1 MRLSALIP
9 YLAAG
14 LALACPLAAAA
25 AQSTS
30 PVELSI
36 PAPDNET
43 LAASW
48 WPGDPDGPGLVLLG
62 VAGPTD
68 RHLAF
73 GGHAPFASLA
83 ESLSEAGIHV
93 LSFDDPGTGGSSG
106 DWTRHDFPSMAL
118 NAESAADM
126 LASTA
131 DIPAERIGYFGL
143 SEGSGIALHVAASGE
158 GNFLILGSPPGISGE
173 TALRERMTGMLEARN
188 SDAATIDAYLAA
200 FDQFTNLCRAG
211 DTDRLA
217 AFLAGPGAALVPRYS
232 FVPRDPAGQAR
243 LFASTWHVGQLDFDP
258 APLLPQVDE
267 PVLIVGGALDPVLAP
282 DIHHPPLQAGLE
294 NSTSVVF
301 EDANHLLMLAR
312 TGSPLE
318 YAMLEHDLHPDLVP
332 AILDWLETR
341 GICAAG
347 SGAAGR
353 CLSADN

>member
-1 MRLSALIP
+1 MRLPALISC
-9 YLAAG
+9 LAAG
-14 LALACPLAAAA
+14 LALTCPSVAAS
-25 AQSTS
+25 AQSIS

-36 PAPDNET
+36 AAPDNET

-48 WPGDPDGPGLVLLG
+48 WPGAPDGPGLVLLG

-68 RHLAF
+68 RNLGF

-83 ESLSEAGIHV
+83 EALSQAGIHV

-106 DWTRHDFPSMAL
+106 DWTRHDFPSMAR
-118 NAESAADM
+118 NAGAAAEM

-131 DIPAERIGYFGL
+131 DIPLHRIGFYGL
-143 SEGSGIALHVAASGE
+143 SEGSGIALHVAASGA

-173 TALRERMTGMLEARN
+173 TALRERMTGMLEASN
-188 SDAATIDAYLAA
+188 ADPATIDAYLAA
-200 FDQFTNLCRAG
+200 FDQFTALCRAG

-217 AFLAGPGAALVPRYS
+217 AFLAGPGAALVPRYA
-232 FVPRDPAGQAR
+232 FVPRDPEGQAR

-258 APLLPQVDE
+258 APLLPQVSE

-294 NSTSVVF
+294 NSTTIVF
-301 EDANHLLMLAR
+301 EDANHLLMPAR

-332 AILDWLETR
+332 AILDWLETQE
-341 GICAAG
+341 ICGRG

-353 CLSADN
+353 CLEEGQ